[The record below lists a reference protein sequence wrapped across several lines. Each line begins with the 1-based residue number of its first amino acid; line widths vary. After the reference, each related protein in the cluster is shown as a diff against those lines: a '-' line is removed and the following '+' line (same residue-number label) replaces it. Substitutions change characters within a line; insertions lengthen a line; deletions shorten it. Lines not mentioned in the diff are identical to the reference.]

1 MRLQPILDQV
11 AEAATSLCRSDYS
24 LIHLVE
30 GELLRAEA
38 YVGIPAEVME
48 YERLHPLTPSVKT
61 LAGRAALRKRPVHI
75 PDVFADPDYDFP
87 GVKLADVRT
96 MLGAPV
102 LIDDALV
109 GVLQV
114 GRRDVR
120 PFDAGEIDLIST
132 FANQCA
138 IAIANAKLFETV
150 ERQRTQLA
158 RFVSPEIV
166 SLLATEE
173 GSRLL
178 VGHRAYISIAYFD
191 LRGFTAF
198 AETAEPEELLD
209 VVHDY
214 HEAAGR
220 LVAEHRG
227 TLEHFAGDG
236 LMVFLNDPV
245 QLPDH
250 ELRAA
255 KLALAMRDQI
265 EALAALWRKHGH
277 QLGLGAGIAA
287 GHATL
292 GQIGFEGRYDYG
304 ALGTVTNLAARLS
317 DAAAPGQILV
327 SQRAYSAIED
337 DVEAKPIAPLKMKG
351 FSHPVHAY
359 ELLRIRAQ

>member
-1 MRLQPILDQV
+1 
-11 AEAATSLCRSDYS
+11 TSLCRSDYS

-87 GVKLADVRT
+87 RVKLADVRT
-96 MLGAPV
+96 MRGAPV

-120 PFDAGEIDLIST
+120 PFDAGEIDLIAT

-173 GSRLL
+173 GS
-178 VGHRAYISIAYFD
+178 
-191 LRGFTAF
+191 
-198 AETAEPEELLD
+198 
-209 VVHDY
+209 
-214 HEAAGR
+214 
-220 LVAEHRG
+220 
-227 TLEHFAGDG
+227 
-236 LMVFLNDPV
+236 
-245 QLPDH
+245 
-250 ELRAA
+250 
-255 KLALAMRDQI
+255 
-265 EALAALWRKHGH
+265 
-277 QLGLGAGIAA
+277 
-287 GHATL
+287 
-292 GQIGFEGRYDYG
+292 
-304 ALGTVTNLAARLS
+304 
-317 DAAAPGQILV
+317 
-327 SQRAYSAIED
+327 
-337 DVEAKPIAPLKMKG
+337 
-351 FSHPVHAY
+351 
-359 ELLRIRAQ
+359 